1 MFANRIPLK
10 RLAVLCRSLSTTLHS
25 GVPVVKAFEL
35 SAKKS
40 HDPRLRNVMADI
52 GAQLRSGEDVSS
64 ALRSHQGYFPDLAV
78 DMVDVAERTG
88 NLPEVLRSLADHY
101 ENNLRLR
108 RDFITQIAFPVIQ
121 FAVAIL
127 VIAGLI
133 FLLGIIDSAGGQ
145 PLDVL
150 GFGLTGASGALL
162 WLSGWGIAIAGA
174 FIVYKVVVS
183 SLQGQKV
190 LHQTLLHVPVV
201 GGCMRSFAIARFSW
215 AYHLTQE
222 AGMPVDESLESSLRA
237 TANGAFIARAPQIIA
252 DVMEGE
258 TLTETLARSQLFT
271 EEFVELVHTA
281 ETSGTV
287 PETLHRLS
295 PQFEYEARRSL
306 RALAITAGWLVWL
319 CVAIFIIFLIFRI
332 VLWYT
337 GMLNDFAREAMGG

>member
-10 RLAVLCRSLSTTLHS
+10 RLALLCRSLSTTLHS

-40 HDPRLRNVMADI
+40 HDPRLRSVMADV
-52 GAQLRSGEDVSS
+52 GVQLRSGEDVAS
-64 ALRSHQGYFPDLAV
+64 AMRSHQGYFPDLTV
-78 DMVDVAERTG
+78 DMIDVAERTG
-88 NLPEVLRSLADHY
+88 NLPEVLRALADHY

-121 FAVAIL
+121 FTAAIF
-127 VIAGLI
+127 VVAGLI
-133 FLLGIIDSAGGQ
+133 FLLGIIGSASGE

-150 GFGLTGASGALL
+150 GFGLSGASGALL
-162 WLSGWGIAIAGA
+162 WLSGWAIVLAGA
-174 FIVYKVVVS
+174 FVFYKVAVS
-183 SLQGQKV
+183 SLQGQKI
-190 LHQTLLHVPVV
+190 LHQSLLNIPVI

-222 AGMPVDESLESSLRA
+222 AGMPVDESLEASLRA

-258 TLTETLARSQLFT
+258 TLTDALAHTQLFP
-271 EEFVELVHTA
+271 EEFIETVHTA

-295 PQFEYEARRSL
+295 PQFEDQARRSL

-319 CVAIFIIFLIFRI
+319 CVAIFIIFLILRI

-337 GMLNDFAREAMGG
+337 GMLNDFANEALGV